1 MGLIGEEEVE
11 CAWEERE
18 KGLGKECEV
27 RCWSG
32 RRGRKR
38 RRRRGRSRVD
48 EDRSDTDWMIGKNL
62 LGKPHRWEEGRR
74 SEVEVQD
81 GR

>member
-1 MGLIGEEEVE
+1 MRERNGRKGWGRSVRCVEVD
-11 CAWEERE
+11 AS
-18 KGLGKECEV
+18 G
-27 RCWSG
+27 RCWSE